1 MATYKVGKVKISAT
15 GLMTGVGTNWTAANA
30 LVRVGATV
38 VLATNPVRIY
48 TVGNI
53 ISATSIQLSDWGS
66 DAAIT
71 ADTGYAILLHDGLTV
86 QGLAQDTAETLRY
99 YRNFEQTLGDASK
112 MEVGEQPGQL
122 MKVGAFGLGGKK
134 SGGKLQSTSYA
145 TSNEFMKDLLLSN
158 GCGWWRSPSISEAG
172 YSIYGHGAGFSSIT
186 GDTIS
191 AINVDYNSAKVIILA
206 DNEKN
211 INAGN
216 PTKRNALFGTASLP
230 DLNNETNG
238 VLSLSRGGT
247 GSNNAEGAL
256 KSLGMWGLQVRVPDS
271 GGFSGRKA
279 IKILSMKDPGATGG
293 RISMIASNGYGIGEK
308 QGNFDFVTI
317 SARNINESYA
327 ANANLGETNIT
338 HKRMQGN
345 GHYISFFV
353 VPATDGWFD
362 VYVEA
367 NAYVNNLTFTVISR
381 SGGNNIFKGAID
393 DGKFT
398 STNNSGWVD
407 APANAMRNTFDVVFD
422 TTSTRGITAVFSGLT
437 ISGDTEKYINVNNA
451 QFRGSPGNGN
461 VIISG
466 GNGAN
471 AGSSP
476 SIYLRP
482 LGSNDSS
489 KEFRLQNDGNA
500 RASGSWVN
508 GSDLRIKKD
517 FEMVPDALEAV
528 MSMRGVTYTK
538 KASGIKEVGLI
549 AQDVQKSC
557 PEAVYVDEITVSED
571 EKYDDGLYL
580 NTAGVSAAYS
590 VEAMKEVVKLMD
602 LMLKDPEAAKA
613 RIEALKEMINDK
625 LPE

>member
-48 TVGNI
+48 TVGSI
-53 ISATSIQLSDWGS
+53 LSATSIQLSDWGS

-112 MEVGEQPGQL
+112 MQVGEQPGQL
-122 MKVGAFGLGGKK
+122 MKVGAFGLGVAKP
-134 SGGKLQSTSYA
+134 GGTMGSTLYPTA
-145 TSNEFMKDLLLSN
+145 NALMQDLLKN
-158 GCGWWRSPSISEAG
+158 GNGWWRAQGVTEAG
-172 YSIYGHGAGFSSIT
+172 YGIFGHGSGFVSYT
-186 GDTIS
+186 GDTIT
-191 AINVDYNSAKVIILA
+191 AINADYGTGKLIVMA
-206 DNEKN
+206 DNKRN
-211 INAGN
+211 VDSGAQ
-216 PTKRNALFGTASLP
+216 PRRNALFGTANPP
-230 DLNNETNG
+230 DINNETNG
-238 VLSLSRGGT
+238 VLSVLKGGT
-247 GSNNAEGAL
+247 GANNAEGAL
-256 KSLGMWGLQVRVPDS
+256 KSLGVWGLQVQVPDS
-271 GGFSGRKA
+271 GAFSGRKA
-279 IKILSMKDPGATGG
+279 IKILSMKDPGAGGG
-293 RISMIASNGYGIGEK
+293 RISLIASNGFGIGEK

-317 SARNINESYA
+317 SARQINDSYA
-327 ANANLGETNIT
+327 AKANLAETNIT
-338 HKRMQGN
+338 HKRTVGSN
-345 GHYISFFV
+345 HYISFLV

-367 NAYVNNLTFTVISR
+367 NAFVNSLTFTVISR
-381 SGGNNIFKGAID
+381 TGNSAVFKGAID

-398 STNNSGWVD
+398 SANNSGWVD
-407 APANAMRNTFDVVFD
+407 TPANAMRNTSDVIFD

-602 LMLKDPEAAKA
+602 LMLKDPESAKK
-613 RIEALKEMINDK
+613 RIEALKGMINDK